1 MSAEVRTLDRAGR
14 LCLPSEWAAGREQVA
29 LIALPRR
36 TIGIVGVEQL
46 AAMRAAATAEQ
57 RVYLRTLVSIA
68 STTVCRRVTIP
79 ADLRQACSF
88 GPLEELVIADWEDPW
103 GWTLRVMASSQW
115 SREVGDLFAIAQR
128 PSFPVPR
135 GEWARV
141 GVAL

>member
-1 MSAEVRTLDRAGR
+1 
-14 LCLPSEWAAGREQVA
+14 VA